1 VRFTEQ
7 EFAALVAGRQV
18 KRNKYGAKPEVRE
31 GVRHD
36 SKGEA
41 DWADGLRDRE
51 RRGEIFGLV
60 LDKERLRY
68 PLVVNGVLIAV
79 YTADGRWTDDKGALH
94 VADFKSE
101 PTRKR
106 RDYQLVRKL
115 MLACHGIRIEEHS
128 R

>member
-1 VRFTEQ
+1 VRLTEQ

-18 KRNKYGAKPEVRE
+18 KRNKYGAKPETRE

-68 PLVVNGVLIAV
+68 PLVVHDTLICV
-79 YTADGRWTDDKGALH
+79 YTADARWTDDKGCLH

-115 MLACHGIRIEEHS
+115 FKAITGLQIEEHS